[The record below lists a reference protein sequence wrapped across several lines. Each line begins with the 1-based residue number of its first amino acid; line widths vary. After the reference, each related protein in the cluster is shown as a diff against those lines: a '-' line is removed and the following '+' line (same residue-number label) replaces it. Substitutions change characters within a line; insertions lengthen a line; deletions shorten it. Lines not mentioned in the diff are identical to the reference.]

1 MATSPNQGIMGLQE
15 DYFSKGMLPP
25 EMGLE
30 VADGTMQ
37 NLNPQ
42 IMPAVDGLTSEISGQ
57 LAKLSDDEL
66 DIFIQL
72 VQQLYDEPDNYAEN
86 RAYLIQGG
94 DLTEEDLPP
103 EYDPEA
109 LATMLY
115 VLRKEKQM
123 RMGGTGNMSPDQA
136 TMPPMAGAAPEMM
149 QPPQGFARGGIAEA
163 ARLVA
168 GSGRNGDTMLAHITP
183 REAKLLRKHGGSGTI
198 NPVTG
203 LREYGFFSFITDA
216 WKAVWK
222 PVKQFLNSSV
232 GKIVSQVALNILI
245 PGWGSVIASGLQT
258 AAAGGNFG
266 DIVKSMAISTA
277 TSWLSGGLAKAPGI
291 QLQSP
296 IQSQL
301 DSLAKGLSI
310 TSDVGKAALNQGVV
324 TAGMGLVQGKG
335 VQESAKEGLMAAGT
349 VHAAK
354 LAGDVLTPQAE
365 PRIFREK
372 GPSAPIYENGK
383 RVGGGDYDVQLAG
396 EKLPGTIP
404 PVTTT
409 APPVNSD
416 LGSGLKVKGFG
427 DTFGGVN
434 PSVSTSVL
442 PPADYRVYSTTPVV
456 GSASTSTTPIG
467 IDSNVSSGAGFKA
480 SPTTSTVTTPYE
492 YPELGKS
499 VGQIF
504 SSDPMTG
511 LKNTF
516 MPEGPTTTQIVNS
529 PEYRRLVDV
538 EKFTPAEAL
547 ARVSKDLTPGTLRT
561 YGPGVAAGLGVM
573 ALSGAFT
580 PPGQEDGPGANGPQF
595 RGPTGAD
602 LLESNPEKYM
612 VQGMPGV
619 RYGSTDPN
627 RRYTMPDVAIPTSY
641 YDTPRYA
648 DGGEVG
654 HYAGGGTAQLNPNY
668 RGPMDRTPVSAP
680 PEPEPAYKVEY
691 RQLSQSL
698 TPAAREYLANNSPNG
713 IVATAQM
720 MRDAMAYSQ
729 RKAPSQANSLFA
741 QNPDLYTANL
751 GGRAAMA
758 NDVGY
763 GGYPQFTMPDIQ
775 VPTRQFADG
784 GEVGHYAI
792 GGMPSIMPT
801 INSRISQSFVPSTV
815 RLMGR
820 ETTMY
825 VPNIGPSGMMG
836 GLQGYAA
843 RIKAQRDAEATAAA
857 AVAEANR
864 PGKNNARFAAG
875 SEQYTADMSRRPYRQ
890 FTREDVVVEPKSK
903 GIAGLATGGYP
914 RKTGQ
919 ISGPGTETS
928 DSIPAMLSDGEFVMT
943 AKAVRGLGKGSRREG
958 AKRMYALMHQLERN
972 AARG

>member
-15 DYFSKGMLPP
+15 DYFSRGMLPP

-42 IMPAVDGLTSEISGQ
+42 IMPVVDGLTSEISGQ

-94 DLTEEDLPP
+94 DLSEEDLPP

-123 RMGGTGNMSPDQA
+123 RMGGMGNMSPDQG

-266 DIVKSMAISTA
+266 DIVKSMAISGA
-277 TSWLSGGLAKAPGI
+277 TSFLSGGLAKQGFP
-291 QLQSP
+291 SP
-296 IQSQL
+296 IQNQL
-301 DSLAKGLSI
+301 DAVASGLHI
-310 TSDVGKAALNQGVV
+310 TSEVGKQALSQGVV

-335 VQESAKEGLMAAGT
+335 LQESAKEGLMAAGT
-349 VHAAK
+349 VQAAK
-354 LAGDVLTPQAE
+354 LAGDVLSPKAE
-365 PRIFREK
+365 PRIFREQ
-372 GPSAPIYENGK
+372 GPAAPVYEDGK
-383 RVGGGDYDVQLAG
+383 LVSGNYDVRLAG
-396 EKLPGTIP
+396 EKLPGIVP

-409 APPVNSD
+409 APPVSGD

-442 PPADYRVYSTTPVV
+442 PSADYRLSATPVV

-467 IDSNVSSGAGFKA
+467 IDPNISSGAGFKA
-480 SPTTSTVTTPYE
+480 SPTASTTPYE
-492 YPELGKS
+492 YPEITKS

-538 EKFTPAEAL
+538 EKFTPEQAL

-561 YGPGVAAGLGVM
+561 YGPGAAAGLGIM
-573 ALSGAFT
+573 AMSGAFT
-580 PPGQEDGPGANGPQF
+580 PPGQEDGPGANGPEF

-612 VQGMPGV
+612 VQGMPSV
-619 RYGSTDPN
+619 RYNSAGPN

-641 YDTPRYA
+641 YDAPRYA
-648 DGGEVG
+648 DGGDVG
-654 HYAGGGTAQLNPNY
+654 HYAGGGTAQVNPNY
-668 RGPMDRTPVSAP
+668 RGPMNPAP
-680 PEPEPAYKVEY
+680 ASPEPEPAYKAEY
-691 RQLSQSL
+691 RQLTQSL
-698 TPAAREYLANNSPNG
+698 TPAAREYLANNSPPG
-713 IVATAQM
+713 VVATAQM

-729 RKAPSQANSLFA
+729 RKAPSQANSLFS
-741 QNPDLYTANL
+741 QNPDLYTVSL
-751 GGRAAMA
+751 GGRAGMA
-758 NDVGY
+758 NDGGY

-775 VPTRQFADG
+775 VAPR
-784 GEVGHYAI
+784 
-792 GGMPSIMPT
+792 
-801 INSRISQSFVPSTV
+801 
-815 RLMGR
+815 
-820 ETTMY
+820 
-825 VPNIGPSGMMG
+825 
-836 GLQGYAA
+836 
-843 RIKAQRDAEATAAA
+843 
-857 AVAEANR
+857 
-864 PGKNNARFAAG
+864 
-875 SEQYTADMSRRPYRQ
+875 
-890 FTREDVVVEPKSK
+890 SK

-919 ISGPGTETS
+919 ISGPGTATS